1 MPTRGRAGTTTASS
15 AASRAIEETKMR
27 ACALI
32 LLTLLG
38 AGAAMAQPPL
48 LPPAQGEAIAA
59 EVSGARA
66 LGTVRVISNN
76 HRMRGSAGY
85 RAAAEAIRDRLTDYG
100 LEGVEIL
107 SLPADGTIF
116 YGTQRSRPGWNA
128 RSAELW
134 EGSQRIASWAEQ
146 PISLAQ
152 DSVSGRAEAE
162 LVDIGAGTSEADYQG
177 KEVRGRLVLTSSQP
191 SAVQALAIGRFGAA
205 GIISWAQNQRTAWYG
220 DDESLVRWGHL
231 ETFSDFPTFAFMVS
245 PARARGWQE
254 RLRRGEAVRLR
265 AEVDAGRSPSAYLIP
280 TAIIPGRRRDQEIV
294 FSCHLDHPNPGA
306 NDNASGCAGE
316 LEVARTLSRLVRS
329 GALPRPERTIRFLWP
344 AEIEATIALLNARP
358 EYARRTLATVH
369 LDMIGG
375 NSEITKSVLR
385 VRGSPPSLPSF
396 VSDVGFTFAQ
406 WVNDQSLLFA
416 DTGAAPWPLVEPDG
430 DRRALQAVI
439 GGFEQGSDHEVWS
452 EGSWRIPIIYIADW
466 PDRYIHTQR
475 DLPGNLDPTKM
486 RRAIF
491 IAAASGY
498 YLARMT
504 PADFEEMGIAISAQ
518 MLERT
523 AETMRRFAR
532 LRRAGVDSTEFTQLA
547 RHHRWFE
554 DQVIESLE
562 RIGPVPPALRDG
574 TGLLLGTLFS
584 SLGPARISGPVYRR
598 VRREGPMNGFGY
610 SWFDDRLARAG
621 LTRPRLLAREP
632 DGETASFG
640 YEALN
645 LVDGRRSVGE
655 IRDAL
660 AATIGVAPVEEV
672 AEYLDVLVRLG
683 VLERVSG

>member
-1 MPTRGRAGTTTASS
+1 MGARAAILLSLLLAGGASAQTAATPAPS
-15 AASRAIEETKMR
+15 AA
-27 ACALI
+27 
-32 LLTLLG
+32 
-38 AGAAMAQPPL
+38 PPL
-48 LPPAQGEAIAA
+48 LPPAQGIAIAS

-66 LGTVRVISNN
+66 MQTVRVLSTN
-76 HRMRGSAGY
+76 HRMRGSTGF
-85 RAAAEAIRDRLTDYG
+85 RAAEAIRDRLTEYG
-100 LEGVEIL
+100 MEGVEII
-107 SLPADGTIF
+107 SLPADGRIF

-134 EGSQRIASWAEQ
+134 EGQERIASWAEQ
-146 PISLAQ
+146 PLSLAQ
-152 DSVSGRAEAE
+152 DSVSGRADAD
-162 LVDIGAGTSEADYQG
+162 LVDIGAGTSEADYAG

-191 SAVQALAIGRFGAA
+191 SAVQDLAIGTHGAA
-205 GIISWAQNQRTAWYG
+205 GIVSWAQNQRTAWYG
-220 DDESLVRWGHL
+220 DDETLVRWGHL
-231 ETFSDFPTFAFMVS
+231 DTFSAHPAFAFMVS
-245 PARARGWQE
+245 PARARAWQA
-254 RLRRGEAVRLR
+254 RLRAGQTIRLR
-265 AEVDAGRSPSAYLIP
+265 AEVDAGQEPGAYLIP

-316 LEVARTLSRLVRS
+316 LEVARTLNRLIRS

-344 AEIEATIALLNARP
+344 AEIEGTIALLNARP
-358 EYARRTLATVH
+358 EFVRRTLATIH

-375 NSEITKSVLR
+375 NTEITKSVLR

-396 VSDVGFTFAQ
+396 VSDVGFTFAH

-416 DTGAAPWPLVEPDG
+416 DTGAAPFPLVEPDG

-452 EGSWRIPIIYIADW
+452 EGSYRIPIIYIADW

-498 YLARMT
+498 YLAQMT
-504 PADFEEMGIAISAQ
+504 PADFQDFRPVLAGRMFEDLADAS
-518 MLERT
+518 
-523 AETMRRFAR
+523 
-532 LRRAGVDSTEFTQLA
+532 RRALRFQREGLGVDDLSQVQRVVHGMLDQRVASLA
-547 RHHRWFE
+547 
-554 DQVIESLE
+554 
-562 RIGPVPPALRDG
+562 RIGPVPRPLSDG
-574 TGLLLGTLFS
+574 MAELTRFIFS
-584 SLGPARISGPVYRR
+584 DNIRPRVSGPVYRR
-598 VRREGPMNGFGY
+598 IRNEGPMNGFGY

-645 LVDGRRSVGE
+645 LVDGRRSTGE

-660 AATIGVAPVEEV
+660 RVTIGDVPLDEV
-672 AEYLDVLVRLG
+672 TEYLDVLARLG